1 MNKKEYE
8 IRWHGR
14 GGQGAITAAK
24 IVAGVA
30 FTAGYQG
37 VAMIPTF
44 GTERRGAP
52 VFTSLKLSATEIY
65 DLSPIETPDMV
76 VVLDERLIAEA
87 DVTAGIKP
95 GGLVVINTHRPPSD
109 YAFADTTTAVADI
122 SEIAVRCGLPRG
134 IVNSGIIGAFARAS
148 GLLDIEELAAA
159 VEKEFQGRKADRN
172 AAATRMAYDH
182 TQIGVPS

>member
-1 MNKKEYE
+1 ME

-30 FTAGYQG
+30 FTEGYQG

-52 VFTSLKLSATEIY
+52 VFTSLKLSFEEIY
-65 DLSPIETPDMV
+65 DLSPIETPDIV
-76 VVLDERLIAEA
+76 VVLDERLIAEV
-87 DVTAGIKP
+87 DVTAGIKS
-95 GGLVVINTHRPPSD
+95 GGLVIINTAGAPDD
-109 YAFADTTTAVADI
+109 YSLPGTTTAVANIGDI
-122 SEIAVRCGLPRG
+122 AARCGLPRG

-148 GLLDIEELAAA
+148 GLFPIESLATA
-159 VEKEFQGRKADRN
+159 VAKEFEGKKFRQNAD
-172 AAATRMAYDH
+172 ATRMAYEH
-182 TQIGVPS
+182 TIIGEQA

>member
-1 MNKKEYE
+1 MENGITE

-30 FTAGYQG
+30 FDSGYEG

-52 VFTSLKLSATEIY
+52 VFTSLKLSKEEIY
-65 DLSPIETPDMV
+65 DLSPIETPDIV

-87 DVTAGIKP
+87 NVTSGLKP
-95 GGLVVINTHRPPSD
+95 GGMVIINSHKPVNAYDFES
-109 YAFADTTTAVADI
+109 ATTAVANI
-122 SEIAVRCGLPRG
+122 GAIAEKSGLPRG
-134 IVNSGIIGAFARAS
+134 IVNSGIIGAFAKAS
-148 GLLDIEELAAA
+148 KIVDIEPLLAAI
-159 VEKEFQGRKADRN
+159 EKEFAGKKAKAN
-172 AAATRMAYDH
+172 AEAARLAFDH
-182 TQIGVPS
+182 TDIGEQ